1 MVTERLPAEQEQLG
15 DNQIMN
21 HGCLPSSQDTDA
33 CPNTC
38 QGSPTDEVLA
48 AAVAPVD
55 YDRYCTY
62 KCKPTLTTPGTA
74 CVRLT
79 MEEQQQAETK
89 DGNGR
94 SGGFPSPL
102 VRLSIETGLPIPANT
117 TLPPLGV
124 AAGPEG
130 AGDSEAPWERAVEEQ
145 EREEERRA
153 AAEVERDMVTR
164 EVGFDLRK
172 LIYER
177 LRSESG
183 AAMARGAATSQ
194 RVNVNDHNIRRKNA
208 LLREVKKAIE
218 PVEQGLDVSRA
229 AAMNSAANATEAAGA
244 AGRAL
249 RLAEESAAQVVP
261 ATINLTMY
269 VVNQEAQQ
277 AADEEAQ
284 AYGERFGWNSAF
296 SDPASNARIAGNKA
310 AQPYLEQMVTMGLRM
325 QQYTAAADDLMKQ
338 AVTTE
343 EEAKSEVPQ
352 ADAMEAHGDSMGA
365 VTERHK
371 IQSFLNRAEE
381 VRAEAQKYRLV
392 AEEARE
398 AIPKWQQAGY
408 QAAVHAAESYRL
420 SLSTPAPSY

>member
-1 MVTERLPAEQEQLG
+1 
-15 DNQIMN
+15 
-21 HGCLPSSQDTDA
+21 
-33 CPNTC
+33 
-38 QGSPTDEVLA
+38 
-48 AAVAPVD
+48 
-55 YDRYCTY
+55 
-62 KCKPTLTTPGTA
+62 
-74 CVRLT
+74 
-79 MEEQQQAETK
+79 
-89 DGNGR
+89 
-94 SGGFPSPL
+94 
-102 VRLSIETGLPIPANT
+102 
-117 TLPPLGV
+117 
-124 AAGPEG
+124 
-130 AGDSEAPWERAVEEQ
+130 
-145 EREEERRA
+145 
-153 AAEVERDMVTR
+153 
-164 EVGFDLRK
+164 VGFDLRK